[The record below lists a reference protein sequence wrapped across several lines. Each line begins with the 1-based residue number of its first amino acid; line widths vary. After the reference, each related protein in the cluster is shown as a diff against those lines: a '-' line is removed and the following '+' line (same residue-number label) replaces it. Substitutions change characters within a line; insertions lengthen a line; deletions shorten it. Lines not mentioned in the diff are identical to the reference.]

1 MEDAQTSPDDR
12 AALLAALNDQLR
24 VISGQSVMLSQT
36 IADRVGLNPTDLES
50 LDILMINGP
59 ITAGRLAELSG
70 LTTGAVTGLVDRL
83 EAAGYVQRARDPRD
97 RRKVIVQLN
106 VERLGEIAPLYQG
119 ISQAMDA
126 VFARYSDQELAII
139 VDFATRA
146 GRAAQEE
153 IARLRALPPPSTA

>member
-1 MEDAQTSPDDR
+1 PVKYLALQLSISSAKIYLEARTMQDAEAARIDR

-24 VISGQSVMLSQT
+24 VISGQSVLLSHT
-36 IADRVGLNPTDLES
+36 IADRVGLSPTDLES

-70 LTTGAVTGLVDRL
+70 LPTGPVTGLVDRL

-106 VERLGEIAPLYQG
+106 VERLEEVAPLYAG

-126 VFARYSDQELAII
+126 VCARYSDQELAII
-139 VDFATRA
+139 
-146 GRAAQEE
+146 
-153 IARLRALPPPSTA
+153 